1 MNLSHGTPCI
11 QVLALRKC
19 IPFLRCL
26 KFGISYIKSCNVLT
40 KFHWMF
46 VLLTYHEE
54 SVCRVWKRCQ
64 TLGTRKSAECEGL
77 IYDSLP
83 NVQCPNRPQR
93 EVPSQLISCWYLL
106 FDLKH
111 LYSTLSSSL
120 SIWFYLQKRVLH
132 NRYGN
137 MVIWQIN

>member
-1 MNLSHGTPCI
+1 M
-11 QVLALRKC
+11 
-19 IPFLRCL
+19 
-26 KFGISYIKSCNVLT
+26 LT
-40 KFHWMF
+40 KFHRMF

-111 LYSTLSSSL
+111 LYSTLSSTL
-120 SIWFYLQKRVLH
+120 SIWFYLVFWDKRCVWYIVDTALWF
-132 NRYGN
+132 YDQ
-137 MVIWQIN
+137 WINFNLTPYFYSKLSIRLQVFKIA